1 MKIWLNG
8 EEREVADAITVGEL
22 LDSLGVVRA
31 RVAVEVNE
39 RVVRRA
45 LHDEHRLAEGDRVEV
60 VHFVGGGSSAPTPP
74 SPRGDETMSDDLLRI
89 GKYTFRSRLFTGTG
103 RFADFPTMKAA
114 LAASGSELVTVAV
127 RRLDLSKKGEESLL
141 EWIPEGMRLLP
152 NTAGCYNVEDAVRT
166 AHLARELWDTDLIK
180 LEVLSDPKTLLPD
193 AELTLEAAKI
203 LVKEGFTV
211 LPYTND
217 DPVAAR
223 KLEDVGCAAVMPLG
237 APIGSGLGIRNPY
250 NILIMREMVKVPVLV
265 DAGVGTASD
274 VTIAME
280 LGCDAV
286 LLNTAIAQAKDPVRM
301 ARAMKAACEAGR
313 DAFLAGRIPKK
324 LYGTASSPVEGT
336 ISGA

>member
-1 MKIWLNG
+1 VKIWLNG
-8 EEREVADAITVGEL
+8 EEREFPDGITVGGL
-22 LDSLGVVRA
+22 LDALGVIRA
-31 RVAVEVNE
+31 RVAVEVNR

-45 LHDEHRLAEGDRVEV
+45 DHDEHRLAEGDRVEV
-60 VHFVGGGSSAPTPP
+60 VHFVGGGAPK
-74 SPRGDETMSDDLLRI
+74 PRIGDDMSDDLLRI
-89 GKYTFRSRLFTGTG
+89 GRHTFRSRLFTGTG

-127 RRLDLSKKGEESLL
+127 RRLDLSAKGEESLL
-141 EWIPEGMRLLP
+141 EWIPEGMKLLP
-152 NTAGCYNVEDAVRT
+152 NTAGCFNVEDAVRT
-166 AHLARELWDTDLIK
+166 SHLARELWDTDLIK

-193 AELTLEAAKI
+193 VEQTLEAAKI
-203 LVKEGFTV
+203 LVKDGFTV

-223 KLEDVGCAAVMPLG
+223 KLEDIGCAAVMPLG

-250 NILIMREMVKVPVLV
+250 NILIIRETVKVPVLV

-274 VTIAME
+274 VAIAME

-286 LLNTAIAQAKDPVRM
+286 LLNTAIAQARDPVRM

-313 DAFLAGRIPKK
+313 DAYLAGRIPKK

-336 ISGA
+336 ISGT